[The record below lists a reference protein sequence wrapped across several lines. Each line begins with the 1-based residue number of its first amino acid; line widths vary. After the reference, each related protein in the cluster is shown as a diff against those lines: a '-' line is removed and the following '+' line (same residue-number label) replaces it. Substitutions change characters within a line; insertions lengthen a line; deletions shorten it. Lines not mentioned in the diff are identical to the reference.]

1 MKSITEIDPNFKLPE
16 SIPDDIRFLDA
27 REEPFSIWGL
37 VPNEQGIYS
46 RLPLEFLPECSAG
59 VQALASHLAGACVR
73 FSTDADQLA
82 VLWTLT
88 DPTNMPHFTAS
99 GQSGLQ

>member
-37 VPNEQGIYS
+37 APNKQGIYS

-59 VQALASHLAGACVR
+59 VQALASHLAGA
-73 FSTDADQLA
+73 
-82 VLWTLT
+82 
-88 DPTNMPHFTAS
+88 
-99 GQSGLQ
+99 